1 MRDAST
7 EECGKVGPDSVCASR
22 ITVIRAG
29 WHGTVSMDVIRIK
42 KGLGM
47 MSFRGRN
54 VARLPIESA

>member
-7 EECGKVGPDSVCASR
+7 EECGKVGPDSYVLHESR
-22 ITVIRAG
+22 SSVPDMAPCRL
-29 WHGTVSMDVIRIK
+29 DVIRIK

-54 VARLPIESA
+54 VARLPMESA